1 MSHEYVTVW
10 VINHDLTVELYQ
22 QTKKG
27 DHIAQEAIEK
37 FAKENNYQKSM
48 EKYASE
54 YVCEEDRED
63 FLRNVNYRV
72 FVNESRQKKYIRLFF
87 KENLMEK

>member
-54 YVCEEDRED
+54 YVCEEDRE
-63 FLRNVNYRV
+63 
-72 FVNESRQKKYIRLFF
+72 FF
-87 KENLMEK
+87 KKCELSCRS